1 MASIIAQALKKQ
13 EESSDLADGAV
24 SPSGSQLAASTAAAA
39 PAASVATS
47 GLNNGECTTTKDLT
61 IHFERA
67 DKGLGLSI
75 AGGQGSTPYKDG
87 DEGIF
92 ISRVTAGGPADIA
105 GLRKDDKVLAVNG
118 NNCVSIDHYEA
129 VNILK
134 TAGSTI
140 DMHVTREIVASD
152 AVQAVQQVLRQQQPN
167 GHHAPAAAS
176 SPPQIPK
183 SATVQRPPQLPPL
196 PPTSKRQAPLD
207 STTTTEPDDSVS
219 LSSLSQPASSHSQ
232 KSLLNKSAVVSEVNL
247 ENWITFLVL
256 TLLCYP
262 LHFLSCFKSIYFFTW
277 VEPISFALIHDVCG
291 IPLLKNNFLSF
302 LLFQPS
308 NYIVNMRL

>member
-24 SPSGSQLAASTAAAA
+24 SPSGSQLAASTAA
-39 PAASVATS
+39 SVATS
-47 GLNNGECTTTKDLT
+47 GLNNGLECTTTKELT

-118 NNCVSIDHYEA
+118 NNCVAIDHYEA

-134 TAGSTI
+134 TAGST
-140 DMHVTREIVASD
+140 
-152 AVQAVQQVLRQQQPN
+152 
-167 GHHAPAAAS
+167 
-176 SPPQIPK
+176 
-183 SATVQRPPQLPPL
+183 
-196 PPTSKRQAPLD
+196 
-207 STTTTEPDDSVS
+207 
-219 LSSLSQPASSHSQ
+219 
-232 KSLLNKSAVVSEVNL
+232 
-247 ENWITFLVL
+247 
-256 TLLCYP
+256 
-262 LHFLSCFKSIYFFTW
+262 
-277 VEPISFALIHDVCG
+277 
-291 IPLLKNNFLSF
+291 F
-302 LLFQPS
+302 LLIFLRNFS
-308 NYIVNMRL
+308 LTVF

>member
-1 MASIIAQALKKQ
+1 MVFKCSFCASLILLLLYKNVCNISSIVFQIDKEKVASIIAQALKKQ

-24 SPSGSQLAASTAAAA
+24 SPSGSQLAASTASAASV
-39 PAASVATS
+39 AASVATS
-47 GLNNGECTTTKDLT
+47 GLNNGLECTTTKELT

-118 NNCVSIDHYEA
+118 NNCVAIDHYEA

-140 DMHVTREIVASD
+140 DMHVVREIVASD
-152 AVQAVQQVLRQQQPN
+152 AVQVGFFQKVLAKFCN
-167 GHHAPAAAS
+167 FSKYHL
-176 SPPQIPK
+176 IP
-183 SATVQRPPQLPPL
+183 
-196 PPTSKRQAPLD
+196 
-207 STTTTEPDDSVS
+207 
-219 LSSLSQPASSHSQ
+219 
-232 KSLLNKSAVVSEVNL
+232 
-247 ENWITFLVL
+247 F
-256 TLLCYP
+256 
-262 LHFLSCFKSIYFFTW
+262 
-277 VEPISFALIHDVCG
+277 
-291 IPLLKNNFLSF
+291 
-302 LLFQPS
+302 
-308 NYIVNMRL
+308 M

>member
-39 PAASVATS
+39 SVATS
-47 GLNNGECTTTKDLT
+47 GLNNGLECTTTKELT

-118 NNCVSIDHYEA
+118 NNCVAIDHYEA

-134 TAGSTI
+134 TAGST
-140 DMHVTREIVASD
+140 
-152 AVQAVQQVLRQQQPN
+152 
-167 GHHAPAAAS
+167 
-176 SPPQIPK
+176 
-183 SATVQRPPQLPPL
+183 
-196 PPTSKRQAPLD
+196 
-207 STTTTEPDDSVS
+207 
-219 LSSLSQPASSHSQ
+219 
-232 KSLLNKSAVVSEVNL
+232 
-247 ENWITFLVL
+247 F
-256 TLLCYP
+256 
-262 LHFLSCFKSIYFFTW
+262 
-277 VEPISFALIHDVCG
+277 
-291 IPLLKNNFLSF
+291 
-302 LLFQPS
+302 
-308 NYIVNMRL
+308 

>member
-24 SPSGSQLAASTAAAA
+24 SPSGSQLAASTASAASV
-39 PAASVATS
+39 AASVATS
-47 GLNNGECTTTKDLT
+47 GLNNGLECTTTKELT

-118 NNCVSIDHYEA
+118 NNCVAIDHYEA

-140 DMHVTREIVASD
+140 DMHVIREVVASE

-183 SATVQRPPQLPPL
+183 SATTVQRPPQLPPL
-196 PPTSKRQAPLD
+196 PPPTSKRQAPLD

-256 TLLCYP
+256 TLLYYP
-262 LHFLSCFKSIYFFTW
+262 LHFLSCFKSINFFTW
-277 VEPISFALIHDVCG
+277 VEPISFADT
-291 IPLLKNNFLSF
+291 FT
-302 LLFQPS
+302 
-308 NYIVNMRL
+308 

>member
-1 MASIIAQALKKQ
+1 MCNISSTVFQIDKEKVASIIAQALKKQ

-24 SPSGSQLAASTAAAA
+24 SPSGSQLAASTAAV
-39 PAASVATS
+39 SVATS
-47 GLNNGECTTTKDLT
+47 GLNNGECTTTKELT

-118 NNCVSIDHYEA
+118 NNCVAIDHYEA

-140 DMHVTREIVASD
+140 DMHVIREIVASD

-167 GHHAPAAAS
+167 GHHAPAATS

-183 SATVQRPPQLPPL
+183 SVQRPPQLPPL

-232 KSLLNKSAVVSEVNL
+232 KSLLNKSAVVSHEVIL
-247 ENWITFLVL
+247 
-256 TLLCYP
+256 
-262 LHFLSCFKSIYFFTW
+262 
-277 VEPISFALIHDVCG
+277 
-291 IPLLKNNFLSF
+291 
-302 LLFQPS
+302 
-308 NYIVNMRL
+308 

>member
-1 MASIIAQALKKQ
+1 MYVTYLLSFFQIDKEKVASIIAQALKKQ

-24 SPSGSQLAASTAAAA
+24 SPSGSQLAASTASAASV
-39 PAASVATS
+39 AASVATS
-47 GLNNGECTTTKDLT
+47 GLNNGLECTTTKELT

-118 NNCVSIDHYEA
+118 NNCVAIDHYEA

-140 DMHVTREIVASD
+140 DMHVSREIVASD
-152 AVQAVQQVLRQQQPN
+152 AVQ
-167 GHHAPAAAS
+167 
-176 SPPQIPK
+176 
-183 SATVQRPPQLPPL
+183 
-196 PPTSKRQAPLD
+196 
-207 STTTTEPDDSVS
+207 
-219 LSSLSQPASSHSQ
+219 
-232 KSLLNKSAVVSEVNL
+232 VNL
-247 ENWITFLVL
+247 
-256 TLLCYP
+256 
-262 LHFLSCFKSIYFFTW
+262 FK
-277 VEPISFALIHDVCG
+277 EPIISINFNFPAKKYVHFAIWSENLMTCGLRVFLQIICLSYVDKKLILKRIG
-291 IPLLKNNFLSF
+291 GNFELLEILVR
-302 LLFQPS
+302 LL
-308 NYIVNMRL
+308 IK

>member
-24 SPSGSQLAASTAAAA
+24 SPSGSQLAASTAAA
-39 PAASVATS
+39 SVATS
-47 GLNNGECTTTKDLT
+47 GLNNGECTTTKELT

-118 NNCVSIDHYEA
+118 NNCVAIDHYEA

-140 DMHVTREIVASD
+140 DMHVTREVVASD

-167 GHHAPAAAS
+167 GHHAPQASATAS

-232 KSLLNKSAVVSEVNL
+232 KSLLNKSAVVSEVIL
-247 ENWITFLVL
+247 YFAEIIR
-256 TLLCYP
+256 
-262 LHFLSCFKSIYFFTW
+262 SIGFRF
-277 VEPISFALIHDVCG
+277 EF
-291 IPLLKNNFLSF
+291 
-302 LLFQPS
+302 
-308 NYIVNMRL
+308 

>member
-1 MASIIAQALKKQ
+1 MYVTYLLSFFQIDKEKVASIIAQALKKQ

-24 SPSGSQLAASTAAAA
+24 SPSGSQLAASTASAASV
-39 PAASVATS
+39 AASVATS
-47 GLNNGECTTTKDLT
+47 GLNNGLECTTTKELT

-118 NNCVSIDHYEA
+118 NNCVAIDHYEA

-140 DMHVTREIVASD
+140 DMHVSREIVASD
-152 AVQAVQQVLRQQQPN
+152 AVQ
-167 GHHAPAAAS
+167 
-176 SPPQIPK
+176 
-183 SATVQRPPQLPPL
+183 
-196 PPTSKRQAPLD
+196 
-207 STTTTEPDDSVS
+207 
-219 LSSLSQPASSHSQ
+219 
-232 KSLLNKSAVVSEVNL
+232 VNL
-247 ENWITFLVL
+247 
-256 TLLCYP
+256 
-262 LHFLSCFKSIYFFTW
+262 FK
-277 VEPISFALIHDVCG
+277 EPIISINFNYPAKKYVHFAIWTENLMMEGLV
-291 IPLLKNNFLSF
+291 
-302 LLFQPS
+302 
-308 NYIVNMRL
+308 V

>member
-24 SPSGSQLAASTAAAA
+24 SPSGSQLAASTASAASM
-39 PAASVATS
+39 AASVATS
-47 GLNNGECTTTKDLT
+47 GLNNGLECTTTKELT

-118 NNCVSIDHYEA
+118 NNCVAIDHYEA

-140 DMHVTREIVASD
+140 DMHVSREIVASD
-152 AVQAVQQVLRQQQPN
+152 AVQ
-167 GHHAPAAAS
+167 
-176 SPPQIPK
+176 
-183 SATVQRPPQLPPL
+183 
-196 PPTSKRQAPLD
+196 
-207 STTTTEPDDSVS
+207 
-219 LSSLSQPASSHSQ
+219 
-232 KSLLNKSAVVSEVNL
+232 VNL
-247 ENWITFLVL
+247 FKEAHYFKKLE
-256 TLLCYP
+256 
-262 LHFLSCFKSIYFFTW
+262 FSCQKRI
-277 VEPISFALIHDVCG
+277 FAT
-291 IPLLKNNFLSF
+291 
-302 LLFQPS
+302 
-308 NYIVNMRL
+308 

>member
-24 SPSGSQLAASTAAAA
+24 SPSGSQLAASTAAA
-39 PAASVATS
+39 SVATS
-47 GLNNGECTTTKDLT
+47 GLNNGECTTTKELT

-118 NNCVSIDHYEA
+118 NNCVAIDHYEA

-140 DMHVTREIVASD
+140 DMHVVREIVASD
-152 AVQAVQQVLRQQQPN
+152 AVQV
-167 GHHAPAAAS
+167 
-176 SPPQIPK
+176 I
-183 SATVQRPPQLPPL
+183 
-196 PPTSKRQAPLD
+196 
-207 STTTTEPDDSVS
+207 
-219 LSSLSQPASSHSQ
+219 
-232 KSLLNKSAVVSEVNL
+232 
-247 ENWITFLVL
+247 
-256 TLLCYP
+256 
-262 LHFLSCFKSIYFFTW
+262 FF
-277 VEPISFALIHDVCG
+277 
-291 IPLLKNNFLSF
+291 
-302 LLFQPS
+302 
-308 NYIVNMRL
+308 

>member
-39 PAASVATS
+39 AAAASVATS
-47 GLNNGECTTTKDLT
+47 GLNNGECTTTKELT

-118 NNCVSIDHYEA
+118 NNCVAIDHYEA

-140 DMHVTREIVASD
+140 DMHVIREIAVASD
-152 AVQAVQQVLRQQQPN
+152 AVQQVQQVLRQQQPN
-167 GHHAPAAAS
+167 GHHAPAPVHAAS

-183 SATVQRPPQLPPL
+183 SATMVQRPPQLPPL
-196 PPTSKRQAPLD
+196 PPATSKRPAPLD

-232 KSLLNKSAVVSEVNL
+232 KSLLNKSAVVSHQVIL
-247 ENWITFLVL
+247 QQ
-256 TLLCYP
+256 
-262 LHFLSCFKSIYFFTW
+262 K
-277 VEPISFALIHDVCG
+277 
-291 IPLLKNNFLSF
+291 
-302 LLFQPS
+302 
-308 NYIVNMRL
+308 